1 MEKLATEALM
11 AEPAERRTVNLV
23 VAVLNMTT
31 GTILV
36 DKTGMALRFK
46 TIDTSYAGA
55 EDLSYEEN
63 VRHGKH
69 ASRTS
74 SRETLDFGKKNDFAK
89 RKDPRILSCGQ
100 NQSRR
105 AWPRRGDPDF

>member
-1 MEKLATEALM
+1 M
-11 AEPAERRTVNLV
+11 
-23 VAVLNMTT
+23 
-31 GTILV
+31 

-74 SRETLDFGKKNDFAK
+74 SRKTLDSGKKTIS
-89 RKDPRILSCGQ
+89 RKEKTREFFPVART
-100 NQSRR
+100 SRDKLG
-105 AWPRRGDPDF
+105 RGGATQTFEVNKYPVQQELIEA